1 MTTQEIANQLISLCS
16 QGKNLEAINTL
27 YSADI
32 VSVEAAAPPDGSRET
47 KGLPG
52 VLGKSEWWVSNHEIH
67 SANVEGPLVT
77 GNHFCVKFTYEV
89 TFKPTAKRFVMT
101 ELAVYQVAD
110 GKIVREEFFYSM

>member
-32 VSVEAAAPPDGSRET
+32 VSVEASAPPDGSRET
-47 KGLPG
+47 KGLPA

-67 SANVEGPLVT
+67 SANVAGPLVA
-77 GNHFCVKFTYEV
+77 GSHFCVNFTYEV